1 MDFDTTIVLKYH
13 NCSQIGPITSLLLMT
28 VLIEVLWYGQ
38 IRGVQNEN
46 KWPAQ
51 LCFHEKRITKFD
63 KKNLDVKTL

>member
-1 MDFDTTIVLKYH
+1 
-13 NCSQIGPITSLLLMT
+13 MT

-51 LCFHEKRITKFD
+51 LCFHEKRITNFD
-63 KKNLDVKTL
+63 KKNLDVKTQW

>member
-1 MDFDTTIVLKYH
+1 
-13 NCSQIGPITSLLLMT
+13 MT

-51 LCFHEKRITKFD
+51 PTFSRKTNYKVWQ
-63 KKNLDVKTL
+63 KNLDVKTQW